1 MHPIL
6 LPIYSSEDS
15 QDLPIKPKLKMQQQ
29 EGSFYHIAI
38 KHFFGNNHWICIDD
52 NLYEWQEKD
61 KYYKKVPD
69 EHLIGKI
76 QQYCW
81 RYPPEFKNGELKYPY
96 ASTRTVEEIL
106 KLQKNLVTVSA
117 DKINPPGINCTNGI
131 LIINWEGNI
140 PLPQL
145 IKHDPT
151 KYYYTYPPLV
161 AYDKNADPKECDRLL
176 KCLDEPE
183 REVFL
188 RNVAASIDL
197 PKVRK
202 LRGRE
207 VKLLLLCGS
216 GSNGKDA
223 LRRVVSTIFGDTGMT
238 SCSLRDFAAYD
249 KGRKFNLSALKGSR
263 INWASENP
271 QVDKIDTIQS
281 LKVFATGDK
290 LHSERKG
297 KDHIEFTPTA
307 TGFFNINSS
316 PNLERKLQ
324 AIIDRIAIVQFRK
337 VFKTSP
343 NPNNPNELLA
353 DSRFVYDKDFI
364 ANDVAP
370 AFLNKMLSS
379 LTDLCDR
386 GIDYSCTETAFK
398 NIQQANN
405 HLFQFCSDF
414 GIVSDESE
422 VVSASKIFKLLE
434 DWYKTNGYLVIDD
447 NNKRVWF
454 DQTSASDK
462 NVKAINQVIPRFL
475 EVFPDAKRTTVP
487 HPIHGRKRPIP
498 ALKGISTHER
508 NEAEQ
513 NQNGLTVEKNTGI
526 IENSTTTARSVS
538 TGKNPYTASIP
549 QPAREVN

>member
-1 MHPIL
+1 
-6 LPIYSSEDS
+6 
-15 QDLPIKPKLKMQQQ
+15 MQ
-29 EGSFYHIAI
+29 EKEKSFYHVAI
-38 KHFFGNNHWICIDD
+38 EHFFGNSNWICIDD
-52 NLYEWQEKD
+52 KLYEWQAED
-61 KYYKKVPD
+61 KYYKEVPD
-69 EHLIGKI
+69 ENLKGKI
-76 QQYCW
+76 QHYCW
-81 RYPPEFKNGELKYPY
+81 NYPPEFKNGEPKYPY
-96 ASTRTVEEIL
+96 ANTRTVKEIL

-131 LIINWEGNI
+131 LIINWESNT
-140 PLPQL
+140 PLPKL
-145 IKHDPT
+145 IEHDPT

-161 AYDKNADPKECDRLL
+161 AYDKNADSTECDRLL
-176 KCLDEPE
+176 NCLDEPE

-202 LRGRE
+202 LKGRE

-223 LRRVVSTIFGDTGMT
+223 LRKVVSTIFGHEGMT

-249 KGRKFNLSALKGSR
+249 KGRKFNLSPLKGSR

-271 QVDKIDTIQS
+271 QVDKIDAIQS
-281 LKVFATGDK
+281 LKLFATGDK

-343 NPNNPNELLA
+343 NSNNPNELLA
-353 DSRFVYDKDFI
+353 DSRFAYDKDFI

-370 AFLNKMLSS
+370 AFLNKMLRA
-379 LTDLCDR
+379 LTDLCDS
-386 GIDYSCTETAFK
+386 GIDYSCTETSFK
-398 NIQQANN
+398 DIQQANN
-405 HLFQFCSDF
+405 HLFQFCSDV
-414 GIVSDESE
+414 GIVSSESG
-422 VVSASKIFKLLE
+422 VVSAKQIFELLE
-434 DWYKTNGYLVIDD
+434 DWYKANGNLMIDD
-447 NNKRVWF
+447 NNKRIWF
-454 DQTSASDK
+454 DQTQTNDK

-475 EVFPDAKRTTVP
+475 EIFPDTKRTTVP
-487 HPIHGRKRPIP
+487 HPIHGKKRPIP
-498 ALKGISTHER
+498 ALKGISIQKR
-508 NEAEQ
+508 NEEKQ
-513 NQNGLTVEKNTGI
+513 NHLNSTVENHTGI
-526 IENSTTTARSVS
+526 VENSTTNARSISTEKNPYIASIAQPARSV
-538 TGKNPYTASIP
+538 N
-549 QPAREVN
+549 